1 MKKIIQLLFTLL
13 LFCEVFPSK
22 SQENTDKYRFEH
34 ITVNDGLPHSDANCI
49 VSDSTGYIW
58 IGTNNGVS
66 KYDGYTLKNYDLPVN
81 PHNGLPSNRVVAM
94 HLDASKRLWVAS
106 GSAGL
111 SFFDKFHDNFLNITE
126 RVGNGV
132 DEKALEKLRVS
143 NVLSISSDSHGRVWV
158 GTRSMGLFVLEFKN
172 ELLVSIRQIVMHG
185 TTQYGVSSM
194 VREKDGSIWFGTITH
209 GLWHLGANQSMPI
222 PTFFTNHKIS
232 ALWVDAFDNL
242 WIGTQFELFLVDKL
256 SKHNRVKTSVLINGF
271 SEIGSVYVDSFHH
284 LWIGTNHGL
293 YYWSNI
299 PASTEP
305 SYLNT
310 WRNSMQRFFP
320 TDGDSYSINS
330 GRVHQ
335 ILEDKYH
342 NLWLA
347 ASSGGLNKVDLKRK
361 PFYVI
366 QRQFGSAT
374 TLPSNYINC
383 LLPDNDKQHLWIGTR
398 NGFSKYHLQNHSF
411 QNFAHIPINGDG
423 SGVDVSA
430 FYQQQDGTL
439 WVGTRYNGL
448 LLIKGNTRKA
458 ITEVNPNLSL
468 FGTSI
473 EKIQEDR
480 FGTIWMATFE
490 KGLLRFDREGKLLQ
504 QYSLETNNFPAR
516 QCTYLLYEPTTDQL
530 WVSSRDKGVLKLQVS
545 ATGIRVIKNYQYEK
559 NNPNSLSGNYAWPL
573 VKDNSGNLW
582 VGTIGAGLNKISP
595 QGQVERWNIGYS
607 NIESLIFDRQGFLWL
622 GGDGLVRLN
631 TQHKSIIHYDVG
643 DGLQSNSFKI
653 GAVCKDPSGY
663 FYFGGIKGVTYF
675 KPEQIRPSDQKPEI
689 HLTTLRIYNKEVRI
703 GEAFEGRLI
712 LSKPLDET
720 EELTIEPNENY
731 FSIEFVGINYK
742 NPKKNQYA
750 YKLVGSNDDWI
761 YTNYNQRIANFS
773 NLDSGEYTFL
783 VKASDGEGAWSAKP
797 AEIKIRVLPPWY
809 KTWWAFLIYA
819 LVLFFAFKEYQ
830 KATLAKQA
838 LKNDV
843 LMEKYKADQEKTL
856 TDLKL
861 RFFTNVSHELRT
873 PLTLILGPIEE
884 LASSE
889 HEKKDKIMLIL
900 QQTRKL
906 LDLVNQLLDFRKAE
920 TGNMKI
926 LATFGNIIPMIEEVF
941 LIFKLKA
948 QESVIDYTMSLPQTT
963 VELFF
968 DSSKLEI
975 ILTNL
980 LSNAF
985 KYTPSGGK
993 ISLKTEI
1000 VGSSSEE
1007 AVFEAGRPSKN
1018 FLQISIQD
1026 FGVGMSADEL
1036 DKIFDPYYQAS
1047 HTETLKIR
1055 GTGIGLSLVKQL
1067 VEAHKGSIEVE
1078 STIGKGTIFT
1088 VKLPFGKKH
1097 LPENAKVKTL
1107 EDTSELAESSETVE
1121 IPAVVVTEKFSAKIL
1136 IVEDQDDLRAYLKQ
1150 ICEVN
1155 YEVDTA
1161 VDGLDGWEKALE
1173 WQPDLIISDIMMP
1186 NSDGLELCQKI
1197 KQNPK
1202 TSHIPVFLLTAR
1214 AAVTH
1219 EVEGLEMGADEYMA
1233 KPFNPLVLNAK
1244 IASILQNRSQL
1255 RSYYQKQILLEPSLP
1270 DIPDETKA
1278 LLEKAMTIVEAN
1290 LTNQEFTVQ
1299 TLVRDMGMSQSAIYR
1314 QIKSITGQSLV
1325 EFIRDIRLKRAA
1337 QLLSHGNLRVTEV
1350 AMLVGIE
1357 DMKYFRKMFQQTY
1370 HVSPSEYAKQKREI
1384 LK

>member
-1 MKKIIQLLFTLL
+1 MKKIIRLLITLL

-22 SQENTDKYRFEH
+22 SQENIHSYRFEH
-34 ITVNDGLPHSDANCI
+34 ITVNEGLPHSDANCI

-58 IGTNNGVS
+58 VGTNNGVS
-66 KYDGYTLKNYDLPVN
+66 KYDGYSLKNYDLPVN

-94 HLDASKRLWVAS
+94 HLDAHKRLWVAS
-106 GSAGL
+106 GSAGV
-111 SFFDKFHDNFLNITE
+111 SFWDKHHDKFINVAE
-126 RVGNGV
+126 REGNGV
-132 DEKALEKLRVS
+132 DQKVLEKLRVS
-143 NVLSISSDSHGRVWV
+143 NVLSISSDSFGRVWV
-158 GTRSMGLFVLEFKN
+158 GTRTMGLFMLEFKN
-172 ELLVSIRQIVMHG
+172 DLLVSIRQIAVDG
-185 TTQYGVSSM
+185 TTQYGVASM
-194 VREKDGSIWFGTITH
+194 VRERDGSIWIGTVSH
-209 GLWHLGANQSMPI
+209 GLWHLGSKQSVPV
-222 PTFFTNHKIS
+222 PTLFTNHKIS
-232 ALWVDAFDNL
+232 ALWVDNRENL
-242 WIGTQFELFLVDKL
+242 WIGTQFELFFA
-256 SKHNRVKTSVLINGF
+256 SKEEKRNRVFHTTLIQQF
-271 SEIGSVYVDSFHH
+271 SEIGSVFVDSFQH
-284 LWIGTNHGL
+284 LWVGTNHGL
-293 YYWSNI
+293 YYWATV
-299 PASTEP
+299 PKSTE
-305 SYLNT
+305 STYLTTWKNT
-310 WRNSMQRFFP
+310 IQRFLP
-320 TDGDSYSINS
+320 TDGDPYSINS

-361 PFYVI
+361 PFFVI
-366 QRQFGSAT
+366 QRQFGTASS
-374 TLPSNYINC
+374 LPSNYINAV
-383 LLPDNDKQHLWIGTR
+383 LLDQDQQHLWIGTR
-398 NGFSKYHLQNHSF
+398 NGFSKYHLQNRTY
-411 QNFAHIPINGDG
+411 QNFAHTPINGDG
-423 SGVDVSA
+423 SGVDIST
-430 FYQQQDGTL
+430 FYQQKDSTI
-439 WVGTRYNGL
+439 WVGTRYRGL
-448 LLIKGNTRKA
+448 LIFKPNTRKV
-458 ITEVNPNLSL
+458 ITDLSANLSL
-468 FGTSI
+468 YATSI
-473 EKIQEDR
+473 ERIQEDKY
-480 FGTIWMATFE
+480 GTIWVATFE
-490 KGLLRFDREGKLLQ
+490 KGLLRLDKDGNLLQ
-504 QYSLETNNFPAR
+504 QYSLEVNNFPAR
-516 QCTYLLYEPTTDQL
+516 QCTYLLYEPGTDHL
-530 WVSSRDKGVLKLQVS
+530 WVSSRDKGVLKLKIS
-545 ATGIRVIKNYQYEK
+545 ATTITLVSNYQYEK

-573 VKDNSGNLW
+573 VKDTKGNLW

-595 QGQVERWNIGYS
+595 QGIVERWNIGYS
-607 NIESLIFDRQGFLWL
+607 NIESLIFDRQGYLWL
-622 GGDGLVRLN
+622 GGDGLMRLN
-631 TQHKSIIHYDVG
+631 TQNRQQIHYDVG

-653 GAVCKDPSGY
+653 GAVCQDKEGY
-663 FYFGGIKGVTYF
+663 FYFGGIKGITYF
-675 KPEQIRPSDQKPEI
+675 KPEQIQPSSQKPEI

-703 GEAFEGRLI
+703 GEPFEGRLI
-712 LSKPLDET
+712 LSQPLDET
-720 EELTIEPNENY
+720 QELTIEPNENY

-761 YTNYNQRIANFS
+761 YTDYNQRIANFS
-773 NLDSGEYTFL
+773 NLDAGEYTFL

-819 LVLFFAFKEYQ
+819 LILFFVFKEYQ

-884 LASSE
+884 LASTE

-926 LATFGNIIPMIEEVF
+926 LATFGNIIPIIEEVF

-948 QESVIDYTMSLPQTT
+948 QESSIDYTMSLPQTT

-985 KYTPSGGK
+985 KYTPVGGK

-1000 VGSSSEE
+1000 VGNSAEE
-1007 AVFEAGRPSKN
+1007 VVFEAGKLKN
-1018 FLQISIQD
+1018 HFLQISIQD
-1026 FGVGMSADEL
+1026 FGVGMSSDEL
-1036 DKIFDPYYQAS
+1036 ERIFDPYYQAS

-1078 STIGKGTIFT
+1078 SAIGKGTVFIL
-1088 VKLPFGKKH
+1088 KLPFSK
-1097 LPENAKVKTL
+1097 KTL
-1107 EDTSELAESSETVE
+1107 VENSDSIQPNEEAKTTIEEAIPLVAVSEKS
-1121 IPAVVVTEKFSAKIL
+1121 SAKIL
-1136 IVEDQDDLRAYLKQ
+1136 IVEDQEDLRAYLKQ
-1150 ICEVN
+1150 ICEATYDV
-1155 YEVDTA
+1155 ETA
-1161 VDGLDGWEKALE
+1161 VDGVDGWEKALE

-1186 NSDGLELCQKI
+1186 NSDGLELCQKV

-1214 AAVTH
+1214 GAVTH

-1278 LLEKAMTIVEAN
+1278 LLEKAMAIVEAN

-1299 TLVRDMGMSQSAIYR
+1299 TLVKDMGMSQSAIYR

-1337 QLLSHGNLRVTEV
+1337 QLLSNGNLRVTEV

-1370 HVSPSEYAKQKREI
+1370 NVSPSEYAKQKKEN
-1384 LK
+1384 LM

>member
-1 MKKIIQLLFTLL
+1 MKKIIKLLLALL
-13 LFCEVFPSK
+13 LFGKVLSGIA
-22 SQENTDKYRFEH
+22 QENIHKYRFEH

-66 KYDGYTLKNYDLPVN
+66 KYDGYSLKNYDLPVN

-94 HLDASKRLWVAS
+94 HLDANKRLWVAS

-111 SFFDKFHDNFLNITE
+111 SFWDKYHDKFINVAE
-126 RVGNGV
+126 REGNGV

-143 NVLSISSDSHGRVWV
+143 NVLSISSDSFGRVWV
-158 GTRSMGLFVLEFKN
+158 GTRTMGLFMLEFKN
-172 ELLVSIRQIVMHG
+172 ELLVSIRQIAVHG
-185 TTQYGVSSM
+185 TTQYGVASM
-194 VREKDGSIWFGTITH
+194 VRERDGSIWIGTISH
-209 GLWHLGANQSMPI
+209 GLWHLAPKQSMPV
-222 PTFFTNHKIS
+222 PTLFTNHKIS
-232 ALWVDAFDNL
+232 ALWVDSFDNL
-242 WIGTQFELFLVDKL
+242 WIGTQFELFFANKQE
-256 SKHNRVKTSVLINGF
+256 KRNRVFHTTLIQQF
-271 SEIGSVYVDSFHH
+271 SEIGSVFVDSFQH
-284 LWIGTNHGL
+284 LWVGTNHGL
-293 YYWSNI
+293 YYWEKI
-299 PASTEP
+299 PTSTEP
-305 SYLNT
+305 IYLTAWKNT
-310 WRNSMQRFFP
+310 MQRFLP

-366 QRQFGSAT
+366 QRQFGT
-374 TLPSNYINC
+374 TPTLPSNYINSI
-383 LLPDNDKQHLWIGTR
+383 LTDIDYQHLWIGTR
-398 NGFSKYHLQNHSF
+398 NGFSKYNLSTHTF
-411 QNFAHIPINGDG
+411 QNYYDIPINGDG
-423 SGVDVSA
+423 SGADISA
-430 FYQQQDGTL
+430 FYQQADGTL

-448 LLIKGNTRKA
+448 IIIKGNARKV
-458 ITEVNPNLSL
+458 ITDLNANLSL
-468 FGTSI
+468 YGTSI
-473 EKIQEDR
+473 ERIQEDK
-480 FGTIWMATFE
+480 FGTIWIATFE
-490 KGLLRFDREGKLLQ
+490 KGLLRLDKEGKLIQ
-504 QYSLETNNFPAR
+504 QYSLEMNNFPAR
-516 QCTYLLYEPTTDQL
+516 QCTYLLYEVQNDRL
-530 WVSSRDKGVLKLQVS
+530 WVSSRDKGVIALAISSNSITLL
-545 ATGIRVIKNYQYEK
+545 KNYQYER

-573 VKDNSGNLW
+573 VKDKAGNLW

-595 QGQVERWNIGYS
+595 QGVVERWNLGYA
-607 NIESLIFDRQGFLWL
+607 NIESMAIDKKGFLWL
-622 GGDGLVRLN
+622 GGEGLLRLN
-631 TQHKSIIHYDVG
+631 TQNRQLIHYDVG

-653 GAVCKDPSGY
+653 GAVCQDNEGY
-663 FYFGGIKGVTYF
+663 FYFGGIKGITYF
-675 KPEQIRPSDQKPEI
+675 KPEQIQPSNQKPEI

-703 GEAFEGRLI
+703 GEPFDGRVI

-761 YTNYNQRIANFS
+761 YTDYNQRIANFS
-773 NLDSGEYTFL
+773 NLDSGEYTLL
-783 VKASDGEGAWSAKP
+783 VKASDGEGAWSAKQ

-843 LMEKYKADQEKTL
+843 LMEKYKAEQEKTL

-948 QESVIDYTMSLPQTT
+948 QESTIDYTMSLPQTT

-968 DSSKLEI
+968 DSSKFEI

-1007 AVFEAGRPSKN
+1007 AVFEEGRPSN
-1018 FLQISIQD
+1018 HFLQISIQD
-1026 FGVGMSADEL
+1026 FGIGMSGDEL

-1078 STIGKGTIFT
+1078 SAIGKGTTFT

-1097 LPENAKVKTL
+1097 LPESAKVKAL
-1107 EDTSELAESSETVE
+1107 EDTSVLAESSEMVE
-1121 IPAVVVTEKFSAKIL
+1121 IPAMVVTEKFSAKIL
-1136 IVEDQDDLRAYLKQ
+1136 IVEDQEELRAYLKQ

-1161 VDGLDGWEKALE
+1161 VDGLDGWDKALE

-1233 KPFNPLVLNAK
+1233 KPFNPLVLKAK

-1278 LLEKAMTIVEAN
+1278 LLEKAMAIVEAN

-1337 QLLSHGNLRVTEV
+1337 QLLNHGNLRVTEV